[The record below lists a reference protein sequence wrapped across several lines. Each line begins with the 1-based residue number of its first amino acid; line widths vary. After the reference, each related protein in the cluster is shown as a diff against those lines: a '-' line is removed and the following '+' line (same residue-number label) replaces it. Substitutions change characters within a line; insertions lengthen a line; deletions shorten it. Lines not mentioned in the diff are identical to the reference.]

1 MSGEV
6 KMKRQDRTVFRAAAL
21 AAFLLIMST
30 VILLSVRADLDYGR
44 NRLSRVV
51 EYVAKR
57 CDAYSLSPRHRRR
70 AV

>member
-30 VILLSVRADLDYGR
+30 VILDNVQ
-44 NRLSRVV
+44 
-51 EYVAKR
+51 
-57 CDAYSLSPRHRRR
+57 
-70 AV
+70 